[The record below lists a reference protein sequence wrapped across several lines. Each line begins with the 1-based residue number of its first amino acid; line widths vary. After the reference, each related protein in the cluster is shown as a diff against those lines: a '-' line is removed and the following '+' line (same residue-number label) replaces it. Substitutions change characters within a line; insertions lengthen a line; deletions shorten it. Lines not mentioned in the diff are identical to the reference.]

1 MKLNLNKIKTFK
13 TYKELEQEYD
23 RLLEN
28 ISDTGDYQI
37 FDNGVIMLFKDV
49 QPILVVAQTEE
60 WRDTD
65 PKTDPEYYVDENG

>member
-28 ISDTGDYQI
+28 ISDTDDYQI
-37 FDNGVIMLFKDV
+37 FDNGVIILFSNM
-49 QPILVVAQTEE
+49 QPIKVVAQTEE

-65 PKTDPEYYVDENG
+65 PVTDIY

>member
-28 ISDTGDYQI
+28 ISDANDYQI
-37 FDNGVIMLFKDV
+37 FDNGVIILFSNM
-49 QPILVVAQTEE
+49 QPIKVVAQTEE

-65 PKTDPEYYVDENG
+65 PEYVDENG